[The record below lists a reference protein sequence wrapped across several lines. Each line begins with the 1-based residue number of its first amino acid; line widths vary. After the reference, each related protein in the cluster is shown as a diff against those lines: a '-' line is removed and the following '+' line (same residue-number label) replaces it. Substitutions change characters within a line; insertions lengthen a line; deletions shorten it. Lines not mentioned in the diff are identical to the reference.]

1 MIENFNAIVKPK
13 SYLKSRLMTHT
24 QIWKWNEKIQR
35 CVHKS
40 NDTHA
45 SNRSRFLV
53 KWIAIVNVWYKLARV
68 PTLFQLC
75 RLWLCHCVHG
85 RSFSVVPPP
94 FHFIAFCHCL
104 VDEMKKKKKRMWFAF
119 QITRS
124 AFAAHLPVY
133 NEVLYIGTLPFFFS
147 IRRRLRTFVY
157 TLCAPLFYGEKDHV
171 LLCNLES
178 PLSARA
184 GAAFHPFIWHPIV
197 CVHVFLLTPKSW
209 QVKC

>member
-13 SYLKSRLMTHT
+13 SYIKSRLMTHT

-104 VDEMKKKKKRMWFAF
+104 VDEMKKKKKDVICFSNH
-119 QITRS
+119 QVGVCRS
-124 AFAAHLPVY
+124 SSGVQWSP
-133 NEVLYIGTLPFFFS
+133 LYWNPPFFFFNTTT
-147 IRRRLRTFVY
+147 ITYICLYTLRTAFLWRKRPCVA
-157 TLCAPLFYGEKDHV
+157 LQPGESSV
-171 LLCNLES
+171 RTGGGGF
-178 PLSARA
+178 P
-184 GAAFHPFIWHPIV
+184 PIHLTSNCV
-197 CVHVFLLTPKSW
+197 CTCISIDAEELAS
-209 QVKC
+209 

>member
-53 KWIAIVNVWYKLARV
+53 KWIAIVNVWYNLARV

-94 FHFIAFCHCL
+94 FILLLSVIASL
-104 VDEMKKKKKRMWFAF
+104 TKWKRKKKGCDLLFKSPGR
-119 QITRS
+119 R
-124 AFAAHLPVY
+124 LPLIFRCTMKSFIL
-133 NEVLYIGTLPFFFS
+133 EPSFFFFFS

-197 CVHVFLLTPKSW
+197 CTCISIDAEELAS
-209 QVKC
+209 

>member
-53 KWIAIVNVWYKLARV
+53 KWIAIVNVWYNLARV

-94 FHFIAFCHCL
+94 FILLLSVIASL
-104 VDEMKKKKKRMWFAF
+104 TKWKRKKKGCDLLFKSPGR
-119 QITRS
+119 R
-124 AFAAHLPVY
+124 LPLIFRCTMKSFIL
-133 NEVLYIGTLPFFFS
+133 EPSFFFFFQYDDDYVHLS
-147 IRRRLRTFVY
+147 IHSAHRFFMAKKTMCCFATWRVLCPHGRGRLSTHSFDIQ
-157 TLCAPLFYGEKDHV
+157 L
-171 LLCNLES
+171 
-178 PLSARA
+178 
-184 GAAFHPFIWHPIV
+184 

>member
-1 MIENFNAIVKPK
+1 MFGINWPVC
-13 SYLKSRLMTHT
+13 
-24 QIWKWNEKIQR
+24 Q
-35 CVHKS
+35 
-40 NDTHA
+40 
-45 SNRSRFLV
+45 
-53 KWIAIVNVWYKLARV
+53 
-68 PTLFQLC
+68 
-75 RLWLCHCVHG
+75 
-85 RSFSVVPPP
+85 RSFNSVACDCVTVCTAVPSLLSPPP
-94 FHFIAFCHCL
+94 FILLLSVIASL
-104 VDEMKKKKKRMWFAF
+104 TKWKRKKRMWFAF